1 MCNISAVLMI
11 EMHGKKNGNLVTY
24 FIRNLQGKNLNLL
37 MITLKNFLATS
48 IFQILIWSKNIGK
61 AIAKVKGRTNE
72 QKIKDAVKKKRKK
85 ETPWT
90 LPSCFAAQN
99 FLCVSYINIA
109 WRKGREV
116 MTGQR
121 YDGRK
126 MIKGGI

>member
-1 MCNISAVLMI
+1 
-11 EMHGKKNGNLVTY
+11 
-24 FIRNLQGKNLNLL
+24 
-37 MITLKNFLATS
+37 MITLKNFP
-48 IFQILIWSKNIGK
+48 IFQIFIWSKNIGK

-72 QKIKDAVKKKRKK
+72 QKIKDAVKKKKK